1 MAALPD
7 SKYHLREQQAD
18 ALLAPIHAALGEMER
33 RVQHFVVHMRLGD
46 ADAEALN
53 AAHDV
58 LAKAAAQ
65 VERIVREIRDIPRD

>member
-1 MAALPD
+1 
-7 SKYHLREQQAD
+7 
-18 ALLAPIHAALGEMER
+18 MER

-58 LAKAAAQ
+58 LAQAAAQ
-65 VERIVREIRDIPRD
+65 IERVVRESRGIPRD